1 MIGKSSN
8 KVQTLIRKADRM
20 TNVVIIGATG
30 SLGRSLHEELKD
42 NTAYDITLFSRHAE
56 SLVLA
61 SNEKAI
67 NGSATSSNDLDSVI
81 AGQDIV
87 FVALSG
93 DLPKMAFEIV
103 SSMKYNKVKRI
114 IFVSSMGIY
123 GEVAGEPKGIV
134 APILKPYRKAADIVE
149 QSGLDYTILRP
160 GWFDNGQDNT
170 CQITQKGE
178 TFYGHDVSRK
188 AIVTLVKHIIDQPE
202 TYLNTSLGLYR

>member
-1 MIGKSSN
+1 
-8 KVQTLIRKADRM
+8 M
-20 TNVVIIGATG
+20 TNVAIIGATG
-30 SLGRSLHEELKD
+30 SLGRSLREELK
-42 NTAYDITLFSRHAE
+42 NNKNYNVTLFSRHVDRL
-56 SLVLA
+56 SLY

-67 NGSATSSNDLDSVI
+67 SGSATSSTDLDQ
-81 AGQDIV
+81 ALTNQDIV
-87 FVALSG
+87 FVAISG
-93 DLPKMAFEIV
+93 DLPKMAREIV
-103 SSMKYNKVKRI
+103 ASMKRVGVARI
-114 IFVSSMGIY
+114 LFVSSMGIY
-123 GEVAGEPKGIV
+123 GEVAGEPKGVV

-160 GWFDNGQDNT
+160 GWFDNRQDTT

>member
-1 MIGKSSN
+1 M
-8 KVQTLIRKADRM
+8 
-20 TNVVIIGATG
+20 
-30 SLGRSLHEELKD
+30 
-42 NTAYDITLFSRHAE
+42 
-56 SLVLA
+56 A

-67 NGSATSSNDLDSVI
+67 NGSATSSNDLDKVL
-81 AGQDIV
+81 ADQDIV

-93 DLPKMAFEIV
+93 DLPKMAREIV
-103 SSMKYNKVKRI
+103 ASMKRVGVARI
-114 IFVSSMGIY
+114 VFVSSMGIY
-123 GEVAGEPKGIV
+123 GEVAGEPKGVV

-160 GWFDNGQDNT
+160 GWFDNRQDST

>member
-1 MIGKSSN
+1 
-8 KVQTLIRKADRM
+8 M
-20 TNVVIIGATG
+20 TNVAIIGATG
-30 SLGRSLHEELKD
+30 SLGRSLREELKD
-42 NTAYDITLFSRHAE
+42 KADYKVTLFSRRAE
-56 SLVLA
+56 SLALA

-67 NGSATSSNDLDSVI
+67 NGSATSGNDLDKFL
-81 AGQDIV
+81 ADQDIV

-93 DLPKMAFEIV
+93 DLSKMAREIV
-103 SSMKYNKVKRI
+103 ASMKRVGVARI
-114 IFVSSMGIY
+114 VMGIY
-123 GEVAGEPKGIV
+123 GEVAGEPKGVV

-160 GWFDNGQDNT
+160 GWFDNGQDST

>member
-1 MIGKSSN
+1 M
-8 KVQTLIRKADRM
+8 M
-20 TNVVIIGATG
+20 TNVAIIGATG
-30 SLGRSLHEELKD
+30 SLGRSLREELKD
-42 NTAYDITLFSRHAE
+42 KADYKVTLFSRRAE
-56 SLVLA
+56 SLALA

-67 NGSATSSNDLDSVI
+67 NGSATSGNDLDKVL
-81 AGQDIV
+81 ADQDIV

-93 DLPKMAFEIV
+93 DLPKMAREIV
-103 SSMKYNKVKRI
+103 ASMKRVGVARI
-114 IFVSSMGIY
+114 VFVPSMGIY
-123 GEVAGEPKGIV
+123 GEVAGEPKGVV

-160 GWFDNGQDNT
+160 GWFDNGQDST

>member
-1 MIGKSSN
+1 M
-8 KVQTLIRKADRM
+8 M
-20 TNVVIIGATG
+20 TNVAIIGVTG
-30 SLGRSLHEELKD
+30 SLGRSLREELKD
-42 NTAYDITLFSRHAE
+42 KADYNVTLFSRRAE
-56 SLVLA
+56 SLALA

-67 NGSATSSNDLDSVI
+67 NGSATSGNDLDKVL
-81 AGQDIV
+81 ADQDIV

-93 DLPKMAFEIV
+93 DLPKMAREIV
-103 SSMKYNKVKRI
+103 ASMKRI
-114 IFVSSMGIY
+114 GVARIVSSMGIY
-123 GEVAGEPKGIV
+123 GEVAGEPKGVV

-149 QSGLDYTILRP
+149 QSGLDYTILCP
-160 GWFDNGQDNT
+160 GWFDNGQDST

>member
-1 MIGKSSN
+1 
-8 KVQTLIRKADRM
+8 M
-20 TNVVIIGATG
+20 TNVAIIGATG
-30 SLGRSLHEELKD
+30 SLGRSLREELKD
-42 NTAYDITLFSRHAE
+42 KADYKVTLFSRRAE
-56 SLVLA
+56 SLALA

-67 NGSATSSNDLDSVI
+67 NGSATSGNDLDKVL
-81 AGQDIV
+81 ADQDIV

-93 DLPKMAFEIV
+93 DLSKMAREIV
-103 SSMKYNKVKRI
+103 ASMKRVGVARI
-114 IFVSSMGIY
+114 VFVSSMGIY
-123 GEVAGEPKGIV
+123 GEVAGEPKGVV
-134 APILKPYRKAADIVE
+134 APILKPYCKAADIVE

-160 GWFDNGQDNT
+160 GWFDNGQDST